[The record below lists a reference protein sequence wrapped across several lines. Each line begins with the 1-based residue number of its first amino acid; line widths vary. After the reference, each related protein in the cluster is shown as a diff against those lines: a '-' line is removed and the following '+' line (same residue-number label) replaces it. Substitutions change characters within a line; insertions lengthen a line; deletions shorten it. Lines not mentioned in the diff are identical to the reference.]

1 MSFSGKILGYD
12 PGGNGVHGVALA
24 TINDNQI
31 LDLEIQTLS
40 TAEDVI
46 KFASQATTVD
56 VLAIDTLTIW
66 STGLSGW
73 RPADRWLK
81 QRYRKITHSIA
92 SANSLFGSMGLNG
105 MSVMSELRKKNPNIR
120 ITETHP
126 KVLYFE
132 LAGDKYDYK
141 FSSHSMNAFVS
152 DLLGV
157 RINTANDHE
166 WDAVVSVYAAI
177 MGYSG
182 QWPTNLHD
190 LATENTERLVKPAGN
205 SEYWWPV
212 T

>member
-1 MSFSGKILGYD
+1 MNFSGKILGYD

-24 TINDNQI
+24 TITNGQI
-31 LDLEIQTLS
+31 QSLEIQTLT

-46 KFASQATTVD
+46 KFAFETSD
-56 VLAIDTLTIW
+56 LNVLAIDTLTTW

-81 QRYRKITHSIA
+81 KKYKKITHSIA

-105 MSVMSELRKKNPNIR
+105 MSVMAELRRKDSSIR

-132 LAGDKYDYK
+132 LSGDKYDYK
-141 FSSHSMNAFVS
+141 TSSNNMDAFLS
-152 DLLGV
+152 ELLGIQ
-157 RINTANDHE
+157 INTSNDHE
-166 WDAVVSVYAAI
+166 WDAVVSIYAAI

-182 QWPTNLHD
+182 QWTTNLHT
-190 LATENTERLVKPAGN
+190 LPVEETERLVKPAGD
-205 SEYWWPV
+205 SEYWWPI